1 VHPLLAQ
8 RVITVPI
15 GAVGWGIH
23 SLILH
28 RARRAGIGL
37 WANAFA
43 AALGLLA
50 CAGVAR
56 AQPVLGFEEIP
67 NLIGAGIGTTP
78 RFYGTRASPAMRPT
92 ARSSPSAASA
102 IRSRPASAWD
112 TPGSDAGAMSRR
124 PAQTW
129 AAGPMVRRAG
139 GADNQVMATNVRVI
153 HARDFIRA
161 RPDGVADVERAER
174 MLAELAAQ
182 SAALGEFEILID
194 TRQVSGSLS
203 AGQLWHL
210 AEKFAQYQRTFARK
224 TAILCP
230 LERFDHAR
238 FFSLCA
244 ENRGCNVT
252 AFHSYEEAMEWL
264 IG

>member
-1 VHPLLAQ
+1 
-8 RVITVPI
+8 
-15 GAVGWGIH
+15 
-23 SLILH
+23 
-28 RARRAGIGL
+28 
-37 WANAFA
+37 
-43 AALGLLA
+43 
-50 CAGVAR
+50 
-56 AQPVLGFEEIP
+56 
-67 NLIGAGIGTTP
+67 
-78 RFYGTRASPAMRPT
+78 
-92 ARSSPSAASA
+92 
-102 IRSRPASAWD
+102 
-112 TPGSDAGAMSRR
+112 
-124 PAQTW
+124 
-129 AAGPMVRRAG
+129 MVRRAG

-244 ENRGCNVT
+244 ENRGFNVT